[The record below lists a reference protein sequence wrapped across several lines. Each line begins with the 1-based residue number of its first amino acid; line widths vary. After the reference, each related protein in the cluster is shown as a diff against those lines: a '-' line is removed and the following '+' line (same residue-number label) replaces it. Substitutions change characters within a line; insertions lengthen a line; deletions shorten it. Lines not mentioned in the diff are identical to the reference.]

1 NGIVLPRSEFRV
13 QHNGRAVPHHL
24 WQRLIPRTGDQIV
37 IHAIA
42 QGGGGGGKVLR
53 TVAMLALVLTA
64 PYIAGYALT
73 GAWAAATGF
82 AGGLATAAVMIG
94 GSLLI
99 NALLPPPA
107 PPDLGSDSK
116 YGSSPTYQLSGGRNR
131 LRPWEPMTLIFGRH
145 KVVPDLGAT
154 PYSDW
159 AGAD

>member
-1 NGIVLPRSEFRV
+1 
-13 QHNGRAVPHHL
+13 
-24 WQRLIPRTGDQIV
+24 
-37 IHAIA
+37 
-42 QGGGGGGKVLR
+42 
-53 TVAMLALVLTA
+53 
-64 PYIAGYALT
+64 
-73 GAWAAATGF
+73 
-82 AGGLATAAVMIG
+82 
-94 GSLLI
+94 

-159 AGAD
+159 VNADQYFNQVFHFGLQGGEIEFSDFRIGQTPVTNYSGVNIVVSGASGQIAGMADEVSSLQGFDAKQGVANARTTPDRTFRIVVNFIVVAGFIKGNGDLRP